1 MGFHH
6 QREHFARSLNYVH
19 CFFDVSYTSSQKL
32 TAIIMLQLFFFCIN
46 SLIPFIVIGV
56 ASKFLANFLW
66 SWNILNITHSKWFFK
81 KNVFSLLYS
90 CCLLKLTK
98 TNTRLH

>member
-6 QREHFARSLNYVH
+6 QRECFAHSLNYVH

-46 SLIPFIVIGV
+46 SLIYNIYFV
-56 ASKFLANFLW
+56 LLLLELLQNFW
-66 SWNILNITHSKWFFK
+66 PISYGAGI
-81 KNVFSLLYS
+81 Y
-90 CCLLKLTK
+90 
-98 TNTRLH
+98 